1 MKYPIY
7 LFLILSQLAL
17 GQQNLPNH
25 LLLDSKLAPC
35 GISVSSNSGDTIS
48 LFCFDNKLF
57 NGYTIGFM
65 DEDDDYLC
73 IRGYSSGMLSYYVI
87 YNDFGYIAGDQGFDG
102 YGDEIY
108 SWGNQDPCE
117 ELEPFNYF
125 EYWDNGNLKEHGI
138 RWCGENFFFK
148 YEYHES
154 GNVRKIS
161 YFEPSYLFKE
171 SIVDVD
177 SIYNLN
183 RNIFFDENC
192 NIISTKD

>member
-1 MKYPIY
+1 MDI
-7 LFLILSQLAL
+7 QLVL
-17 GQQNLPNH
+17 WMRMM
-25 LLLDSKLAPC
+25 
-35 GISVSSNSGDTIS
+35 II
-48 LFCFDNKLF
+48 
-57 NGYTIGFM
+57 
-65 DEDDDYLC
+65 
-73 IRGYSSGMLSYYVI
+73 YSSGMLSYYVI
-87 YNDFGYIAGDQGFDG
+87 YNDFGDIAGDQGFDG

>member
-65 DEDDDYLC
+65 DENKET
-73 IRGYSSGMLSYYVI
+73 IVMRV
-87 YNDFGYIAGDQGFDG
+87 
-102 YGDEIY
+102 YG
-108 SWGNQDPCE
+108 
-117 ELEPFNYF
+117 
-125 EYWDNGNLKEHGI
+125 H
-138 RWCGENFFFK
+138 
-148 YEYHES
+148 
-154 GNVRKIS
+154 
-161 YFEPSYLFKE
+161 
-171 SIVDVD
+171 
-177 SIYNLN
+177 
-183 RNIFFDENC
+183 
-192 NIISTKD
+192 